1 MRSLDSGIELSTWWM
16 KVLSDIYVQDREFLF
31 CARPALEIDFFY
43 DQDCPQILKKL
54 TTHFH
59 MTKNVLNYLNHL
71 DINITVGST
80 ILSIFADSVF
90 ALSIILGVCHY
101 TSYEH
106 LTVCVPVSV
115 CVCVRV
121 YTCTCT
127 NMCIWVC
134 TWMNIHMHICTC
146 VCVCVHPSVHVRALW

>member
-1 MRSLDSGIELSTWWM
+1 M

-90 ALSIILGVCHY
+90 DLSIILGVCHY

-115 CVCVRV
+115 CVC
-121 YTCTCT
+121 
-127 NMCIWVC
+127 M
-134 TWMNIHMHICTC
+134 C
-146 VCVCVHPSVHVRALW
+146 VCVLIPARVPTCVYEFVPE